1 MSDPYIEELIGKNL
15 PEDLSDYLVMK
26 HAIELLEKFKENNPE
41 ATEEDIADAEYD
53 LVSYKKIFDE
63 RYNENDLKDLFDRFP
78 IIEKQEV

>member
-41 ATEEDIADAEYD
+41 ATEEDIADAQYD
-53 LVSYKKIFDE
+53 LVS
-63 RYNENDLKDLFDRFP
+63 
-78 IIEKQEV
+78 